1 MVIIVYKII
10 FNAFKDKTKYLIYT
24 ILLFFIIVLFIII
37 LLINE
42 YYNFYKNEIFGSK
55 EENRTLIVKE
65 YDDNIIKE
73 LENNVNIEKYSAN
86 YNSLE
91 FKNKIEN
98 NIEIDSSEE
107 NIKINIYNNEEVLK
121 GRNNIKE
128 NEVVISQ
135 YYFMSSKLTNDD
147 INENKEISLYL
158 DNKLYTFKIIGVTY
172 ENKNDIYI
180 SRELFEKINTNR
192 SISYNVVVDKYINLN
207 NVINKFEDQGCVVS
221 LYSSHIEIKNIN
233 IIQKIFNYILL
244 FSIVIIFIALYYMIK
259 NMFYNEEKNLA
270 VLKSIGYKNNQLS
283 IIIFI
288 RILLVLIFSM
298 IIFIAFFE
306 LAKYILGFVL
316 NNTNIMLFIKSINI
330 YKYSVLIL
338 IVFLL
343 ILILNSLLYKIKIK
357 KMNVFKVLDIE

>member
-121 GRNNIKE
+121 GRNSIKE

-207 NVINKFEDQGCVVS
+207 NIINKFEDQGCVVS

-233 IIQKIFNYILL
+233 IIQKIFKYILL
-244 FSIVIIFIALYYMIK
+244 FSLVIIFIALYYMIK
-259 NMFYNEEKNLA
+259 NMFYNEE
-270 VLKSIGYKNNQLS
+270 
-283 IIIFI
+283 
-288 RILLVLIFSM
+288 
-298 IIFIAFFE
+298 
-306 LAKYILGFVL
+306 
-316 NNTNIMLFIKSINI
+316 
-330 YKYSVLIL
+330 
-338 IVFLL
+338 
-343 ILILNSLLYKIKIK
+343 
-357 KMNVFKVLDIE
+357 

>member
-1 MVIIVYKII
+1 MIVYKII

-37 LLINE
+37 LLINK

-73 LENNVNIEKYSAN
+73 LENNDNIEKYSAN

-91 FKNKIEN
+91 FRNKNQEN
-98 NIEIDSSEE
+98 IVVDSSEE

-180 SRELFEKINTNR
+180 SREMFEKINTNR

-207 NVINKFEDQGCVVS
+207 NVLNKLEDQGCIVS

-244 FSIVIIFIALYYMIK
+244 FSLIIIFIALYYMIK

-283 IIIFI
+283 IIIFV
-288 RILLVLIFSM
+288 RIFLVLMFSI
-298 IIFIAFFE
+298 IIFIVFFE
-306 LAKYILGFVL
+306 LIKYIIELVL
-316 NNTNIMLFIKSINI
+316 NNSNIILFVKSINV
-330 YKYSVLIL
+330 YKYSLLIL
-338 IVFLL
+338 IVFLT
-343 ILILNSLLYKIKIK
+343 ILILNILFYKRKIKN
-357 KMNVFKVLDIE
+357 MNIFKILDVE